1 MLNSKSIAVLLALT
15 FAGISP
21 QVFGQNS
28 KKTETDIDKKLEQM
42 GHKLPEVRKST
53 TAIFKRVVV
62 VGKMAYLSGHISI
75 DANGKIMKGKAG
87 GDVSL
92 ERAQLAAQRSG
103 IAMLASLKQELGS
116 LNKVKRL
123 VKTTGMVNCTSDF
136 TDQSKVINGCSKLFK
151 DLWGAENGVGARAA
165 VGMAS
170 LPAGATVEIEAIF
183 ELK

>member
-1 MLNSKSIAVLLALT
+1 MFRATCNLLPLVIILSVALPQIAGA
-15 FAGISP
+15 
-21 QVFGQNS
+21 QNTTAS
-28 KKTETDIDKKLEQM
+28 SVDIDKKLEKL
-42 GHKLPEVRKST
+42 GHKLPKVRKSL
-53 TAIFKRVVV
+53 AIYKRVVV

-92 ERAQLAAQRSG
+92 RRAQLAAQRSG
-103 IAMLASLKQELGS
+103 LAMLASLKHELGS

-123 VKTTGMVNCTSDF
+123 VKTTGMVNCTPDF
-136 TDQSKVINGCSKLFK
+136 TDQSKVINGCSQLFK
-151 DLWGAENGVGARAA
+151 DLWGEDNGVGARAA
-165 VGMAS
+165 VGMVS